1 MQIIIT
7 GGGGFLGQKL
17 ASALLNSSLAF
28 NELLLVDLK
37 MPARLSDSPR
47 LRCLEADLTQPGVLE
62 NVITANTSV
71 VYHLAAIVSS
81 HAEDDFDLGWKVNLD
96 LTRQLLEAC
105 RRQPQKIRFVF
116 SSSLAVYGGTLPE
129 CVTDTTALTPRS
141 SYGAQ
146 KAACE
151 LLVNDY
157 TRKGYVDGLALR
169 LPTICVRPGKPNRA
183 ASSFVS
189 AIIREPLQG
198 ETTICPVSESL
209 RLWISSPATV
219 IHNLSLAATLPA
231 PGEASSINLPG
242 ISVTVGEML
251 ETLRQAGGQ
260 AARDRVTHQRDE
272 GVEKIVASWP
282 GRIDNQRA
290 LALGF
295 VADKRFDDIIERFRQ
310 DDMEGGHD
318 KFTDPN
324 YRPDRCRFRS
334 GMAGV
339 THPCSCADRDA
350 GGGLYRRSVGGMGID
365 KTLSVI
371 TSGFGTTL
379 GSIGLVIGL
388 GVMMGRL
395 LEVSGAAE
403 RIAWSFIKWLGKRRE
418 EWALAITGYI
428 VSIPIFV
435 DSAFVILYPV
445 AKALAKSGKRSL
457 LTLGVA
463 LAGGLVVTHH
473 TVPPTPGPLGV
484 AGIFNVDIGAM
495 LLTGMALAVPCVIGI
510 VFYAQWLDK
519 RYPDFVPRTL
529 NADEVNAAL
538 EQYNKEK
545 EQKDL
550 PSLTLSLLPIVV
562 PIVLIF
568 LKAICSTLATVE
580 GWFGLATHPV
590 VQAINFVGSPVIA
603 LAISV
608 LLAVYTLV
616 PRMDKHTTAER
627 LEEGLQSAGI
637 ILLVTGAGGAL
648 GAILRDSGA
657 GQQLAE
663 QVANL
668 PISPILIPFIVATL
682 VRLIQGSGTV
692 AMITAASISAP
703 ILAQIPGINML
714 LAAQAATMGSLFF
727 GYFNDSL
734 FWVVNRMMGV
744 SDVKQQMVVWSVPTT
759 IAWAIG
765 GTGVAL
771 INLLF
776 GSGGSWLDPLL
787 PIVVLA
793 AIMLWVRWQ
802 AQGIKDKLVVK
813 D

>member
-1 MQIIIT
+1 MTSLPTPIIGLIVAVFVLVWLVLRT
-7 GGGGFLGQKL
+7 RVH
-17 ASALLNSSLAF
+17 ALIA
-28 NELLLVDLK
+28 
-37 MPARLSDSPR
+37 M
-47 LRCLEADLTQPGVLE
+47 
-62 NVITANTSV
+62 
-71 VYHLAAIVSS
+71 LAAACI
-81 HAEDDFDLGWKVNLD
+81 AG
-96 LTRQLLEAC
+96 LL
-105 RRQPQKIRFVF
+105 
-116 SSSLAVYGGTLPE
+116 
-129 CVTDTTALTPRS
+129 
-141 SYGAQ
+141 
-146 KAACE
+146 
-151 LLVNDY
+151 
-157 TRKGYVDGLALR
+157 
-169 LPTICVRPGKPNRA
+169 
-183 ASSFVS
+183 
-189 AIIREPLQG
+189 
-198 ETTICPVSESL
+198 
-209 RLWISSPATV
+209 
-219 IHNLSLAATLPA
+219 
-231 PGEASSINLPG
+231 
-242 ISVTVGEML
+242 
-251 ETLRQAGGQ
+251 
-260 AARDRVTHQRDE
+260 
-272 GVEKIVASWP
+272 
-282 GRIDNQRA
+282 
-290 LALGF
+290 
-295 VADKRFDDIIERFRQ
+295 
-310 DDMEGGHD
+310 
-318 KFTDPN
+318 
-324 YRPDRCRFRS
+324 
-334 GMAGV
+334 
-339 THPCSCADRDA
+339 
-350 GGGLYRRSVGGMGID
+350 GGMGID

-403 RIAWSFIKWLGKRRE
+403 RIAWSFIK
-418 EWALAITGYI
+418 
-428 VSIPIFV
+428 
-435 DSAFVILYPV
+435 
-445 AKALAKSGKRSL
+445 
-457 LTLGVA
+457 
-463 LAGGLVVTHH
+463 
-473 TVPPTPGPLGV
+473 
-484 AGIFNVDIGAM
+484 
-495 LLTGMALAVPCVIGI
+495 
-510 VFYAQWLDK
+510 WLDK

-568 LKAICSTLATVE
+568 LKAICSTLATIE
-580 GWFGLATHPV
+580 GWSGLATHPV

>member
-1 MQIIIT
+1 MAGRLYQFVKPS
-7 GGGGFLGQKL
+7 GAGHVCGQWVVIKYQ
-17 ASALLNSSLAF
+17 F
-28 NELLLVDLK
+28 RDVDH
-37 MPARLSDSPR
+37 
-47 LRCLEADLTQPGVLE
+47 
-62 NVITANTSV
+62 TAAKNGR
-71 VYHLAAIVSS
+71 
-81 HAEDDFDLGWKVNLD
+81 DD
-96 LTRQLLEAC
+96 
-105 RRQPQKIRFVF
+105 
-116 SSSLAVYGGTLPE
+116 
-129 CVTDTTALTPRS
+129 
-141 SYGAQ
+141 
-146 KAACE
+146 
-151 LLVNDY
+151 
-157 TRKGYVDGLALR
+157 
-169 LPTICVRPGKPNRA
+169 
-183 ASSFVS
+183 
-189 AIIREPLQG
+189 
-198 ETTICPVSESL
+198 
-209 RLWISSPATV
+209 AT
-219 IHNLSLAATLPA
+219 NAATSA
-231 PGEASSINLPG
+231 ANSTRSASCN
-242 ISVTVGEML
+242 
-251 ETLRQAGGQ
+251 
-260 AARDRVTHQRDE
+260 AAHANST
-272 GVEKIVASWP
+272 
-282 GRIDNQRA
+282 
-290 LALGF
+290 
-295 VADKRFDDIIERFRQ
+295 
-310 DDMEGGHD
+310 GH
-318 KFTDPN
+318 
-324 YRPDRCRFRS
+324 
-334 GMAGV
+334 
-339 THPCSCADRDA
+339 
-350 GGGLYRRSVGGMGID
+350 
-365 KTLSVI
+365 
-371 TSGFGTTL
+371 GTTRAD
-379 GSIGLVIGL
+379 G
-388 GVMMGRL
+388 
-395 LEVSGAAE
+395 
-403 RIAWSFIKWLGKRRE
+403 KW
-418 EWALAITGYI
+418 ANCIQ
-428 VSIPIFV
+428 S
-435 DSAFVILYPV
+435 PV
-445 AKALAKSGKRSL
+445 
-457 LTLGVA
+457 
-463 LAGGLVVTHH
+463 
-473 TVPPTPGPLGV
+473 
-484 AGIFNVDIGAM
+484 
-495 LLTGMALAVPCVIGI
+495 
-510 VFYAQWLDK
+510 WE
-519 RYPDFVPRTL
+519 YPDFVPRTL

-580 GWFGLATHPV
+580 GWSGLATHPV